1 MLGGRVTLF
10 NNLSFPNSQMY
21 RLLVLKVV
29 FHFTNSPRLFSP
41 PLHLFYCCYKGWID
55 FLAIT
60 PPPPT
65 IKYVRKVD
73 LFRHDFTAKRLK
85 CFKGTIIKQQFL
97 YTDLFLDLDW
107 QNLLCDGEMT
117 FRAFPPL
124 MVWHFF
130 IKVLQLSFSLKCL
143 VFFF

>member
-1 MLGGRVTLF
+1 MLGGRVTLS

-41 PLHLFYCCYKGWID
+41 PLHLFYCCYKGRIN

-60 PPPPT
+60 PPPST
-65 IKYVRKVD
+65 IRYVREVD

-85 CFKGTIIKQQFL
+85 CFKGKIIKTTVPLQRSLSQSWLTKFPSWWWNDFSCISS
-97 YTDLFLDLDW
+97 TNGMTLFYKKF
-107 QNLLCDGEMT
+107 C
-117 FRAFPPL
+117 
-124 MVWHFF
+124 
-130 IKVLQLSFSLKCL
+130 SFHL
-143 VFFF
+143 V